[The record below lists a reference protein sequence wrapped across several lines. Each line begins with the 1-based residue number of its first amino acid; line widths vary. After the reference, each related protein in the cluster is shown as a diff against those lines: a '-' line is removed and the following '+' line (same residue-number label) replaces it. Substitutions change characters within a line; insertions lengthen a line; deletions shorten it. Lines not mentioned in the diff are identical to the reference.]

1 METISTAQN
10 ITDTSAVS
18 AAPVTPA
25 AAVPS
30 APVKEKV
37 VLAYSGGLDTSVCI
51 KWLQNELGLDVIAML
66 GNVGQEHDGLEKI
79 AAKAEQLGCVAVE
92 VVDMTDE
99 FANTYLTC
107 AIAANAMYENKYPLL
122 SALSRPLI
130 SQHLVA
136 CAHKHGAAYVAHG
149 CTGKGNDQVRFETSI
164 MALDPALKVLAPVRE
179 WDLGMR
185 PDEIAYAKKHGVPV
199 TQSIEKP
206 YSIDDN
212 LWGRAIEAGV
222 LEDPW
227 AEPPADIW
235 TMTVDPLD
243 APDAP
248 TYVELGFAAGVPT
261 SLNGQDMPLA
271 ELVAELNGIAGANGF
286 GRIDMIENR
295 YVGLKSREC
304 YEVPAGL
311 ALIQAHKALEDL
323 CLERDVLHHKL
334 ALEQLWADQVYNG
347 RWFSPFKEALDA
359 FMAATQQQVSG
370 SVKLKF
376 YKGGCVVVGRASEA
390 ALYDPALA
398 TYDNDDAFD
407 QKAAKGFID
416 IQGLS
421 IKTWAAK
428 KAELAAK
435 SSDGQ
440 TIPVNDAAAPHVPFG
455 VVDGSGAEPAP
466 HAQGMAVNY

>member
-1 METISTAQN
+1 M
-10 ITDTSAVS
+10 SAS
-18 AAPVTPA
+18 A
-25 AAVPS
+25 S
-30 APVKEKV
+30 KEKV

-51 KWLQNELGLDVIAML
+51 KWLQNEMNLDVIAML
-66 GNVGQEHDGLEKI
+66 GNVGQEHDGLEKV
-79 AAKAEQLGCVAVE
+79 AEKAKMLGCIAVE
-92 VVDMTDE
+92 VIDMTEE
-99 FANTYLTC
+99 FASEYLTC

-130 SQHLVA
+130 SKHLVEV
-136 CAHKHGAAYVAHG
+136 AHKHNATYVAHG

-164 MALDPALKVLAPVRE
+164 IALDPSLKVIAPVRE

-185 PDEIAYAKKHGVPV
+185 PDEIAYAKEHGVPV
-199 TQSIEKP
+199 AQSVEKP

-235 TMTVDPLD
+235 TMTVDPVA

-248 TYVELGFAAGVPT
+248 TYVEVGFTDGVPS
-261 SLNGQDMPLA
+261 SLDGKEMPLA
-271 ELVAELNGIAGANGF
+271 ELVAKLNVIAGSCGF

-347 RWFSPFKEALDA
+347 RWFSPFKQAIDA
-359 FMAATQQQVSG
+359 FMDATQQG
-370 SVKLKF
+370 LTGAVKLKL
-376 YKGGCVVVGRASEA
+376 YKGSCVVVGRKSAA

-421 IKTWAAK
+421 IKTWATKQAQ
-428 KAELAAK
+428 LA
-435 SSDGQ
+435 G
-440 TIPVNDAAAPHVPFG
+440 AAAHTAEFG
-455 VVDGSGAEPAP
+455 VVSGGAPVPAMG
-466 HAQGMAVNY
+466 QAVNY

>member
-1 METISTAQN
+1 M
-10 ITDTSAVS
+10 SAS
-18 AAPVTPA
+18 A
-25 AAVPS
+25 S
-30 APVKEKV
+30 KEKV

-51 KWLQNELGLDVIAML
+51 KWLQNEMGLDVIAML
-66 GNVGQEHDGLEKI
+66 GNVGQEHDGLEKV
-79 AAKAEQLGCVAVE
+79 AEKAKMLGCIAVE
-92 VVDMTDE
+92 VIDMTEE
-99 FANTYLTC
+99 FADQYLTC

-130 SQHLVA
+130 SKHLVEV
-136 CAHKHGAAYVAHG
+136 AHKHNATCVAHG

-164 MALDPALKVLAPVRE
+164 IALDPSLKVIAPVRE

-185 PDEIAYAKKHGVPV
+185 PDEIAYAKAHGVPV
-199 TQSIEKP
+199 AQSIEKP

-235 TMTVDPLD
+235 TMTVNPAD

-248 TYVELGFAAGVPT
+248 TYVEVGFTDGVPS
-261 SLNGQDMPLA
+261 SLDGNEMPLI
-271 ELVAELNGIAGANGF
+271 ELVAKLNVIAGSCGF

-359 FMAATQQQVSG
+359 FMGATQQDLTGV
-370 SVKLKF
+370 VRLKL
-376 YKGGCVVVGRASEA
+376 YKGSCTVVGRKSAA

-407 QKAAKGFID
+407 QKAAEGFID

-421 IKTWAAK
+421 IKTWATKRAQL
-428 KAELAAK
+428 ACPAAHATEL
-435 SSDGQ
+435 
-440 TIPVNDAAAPHVPFG
+440 G
-455 VVDGSGAEPAP
+455 VVSGGASVPAMG
-466 HAQGMAVNY
+466 QAVNY

>member
-1 METISTAQN
+1 MNAMN
-10 ITDTSAVS
+10 N
-18 AAPVTPA
+18 APA
-25 AAVPS
+25 
-30 APVKEKV
+30 KEKV

-51 KWLQNELGLDVIAML
+51 KWLQNEMGLDVIAML
-66 GNVGQEHDGLEKI
+66 GNVGQEHDGLEKV
-79 AAKAEQLGCVAVE
+79 AEKAKMLGCVAVE
-92 VVDMTDE
+92 VIDMTDE
-99 FANTYLTC
+99 FASDYITC

-130 SQHLVA
+130 SKHLVEV
-136 CAHKHGAAYVAHG
+136 AHKHGATSVAHG

-164 MALDPALKVLAPVRE
+164 AALDPSLKVIAPVRE

-185 PDEIAYAKKHGVPV
+185 PDEIAYAQKHGVPV
-199 TQSIEKP
+199 AQSIEKP

-235 TMTVDPLD
+235 TMTVDPLE
-243 APDAP
+243 APDVA
-248 TYVELGFAAGVPT
+248 TYVEVGFTAGVPT
-261 SLNGQDMPLA
+261 SLDGRDLPLA
-271 ELVAELNGIAGANGF
+271 ELITELNAIAGSCGY

-347 RWFSPFKEALDA
+347 RWFSPFKQALDA
-359 FMAATQQQVSG
+359 FMGATQQDLTG
-370 SVKLKF
+370 AVKLKF
-376 YKGGCVVVGRASEA
+376 YKGGCVVVGRKSAA

-398 TYDNDDAFD
+398 TYENDDAFD

-421 IKTWAAK
+421 IKTWATK
-428 KAELAAK
+428 KAEIGGAHAAV
-435 SSDGQ
+435 SPAFD
-440 TIPVNDAAAPHVPFG
+440 
-455 VVDGSGAEPAP
+455 VVGGSGEAWD
-466 HAQGMAVNY
+466 MDRAVNY

>member
-1 METISTAQN
+1 MNAMN
-10 ITDTSAVS
+10 N
-18 AAPVTPA
+18 APA
-25 AAVPS
+25 
-30 APVKEKV
+30 KEKV

-51 KWLQNELGLDVIAML
+51 KWLQNEMGLDVIAML
-66 GNVGQEHDGLEKI
+66 GNVGQEHDGLEKV
-79 AAKAEQLGCVAVE
+79 AEKAKMLGCVAVE
-92 VVDMTDE
+92 VIDMTDE
-99 FANTYLTC
+99 FASDYITC

-130 SQHLVA
+130 SKHLVEV
-136 CAHKHGAAYVAHG
+136 AHKHGATSVAHG

-164 MALDPALKVLAPVRE
+164 AALDPSLKVIAPVRE

-185 PDEIAYAKKHGVPV
+185 PDEIAYAQKHGVPV
-199 TQSIEKP
+199 AQSIEKP

-235 TMTVDPLD
+235 TMTVDPLE
-243 APDAP
+243 APDVA
-248 TYVELGFAAGVPT
+248 TYVEVGFTAGVPT
-261 SLNGQDMPLA
+261 SLDGRDLPLA
-271 ELVAELNGIAGANGF
+271 ELIAELNAIAGSCGY

-347 RWFSPFKEALDA
+347 RWFSPFKQALDA
-359 FMAATQQQVSG
+359 FMGATQQDLTG
-370 SVKLKF
+370 AVKLKF
-376 YKGGCVVVGRASEA
+376 YKGGCVVVGRKSAA

-398 TYDNDDAFD
+398 TYENDDAFD

-421 IKTWAAK
+421 IKTWATK
-428 KAELAAK
+428 KAEIGGAH
-435 SSDGQ
+435 
-440 TIPVNDAAAPHVPFG
+440 AAASPAFG
-455 VVDGSGAEPAP
+455 VVGGSGEAWD
-466 HAQGMAVNY
+466 MDRAVNY

>member
-1 METISTAQN
+1 MNTAGIAHGLNAATATGAAPCSTA
-10 ITDTSAVS
+10 
-18 AAPVTPA
+18 
-25 AAVPS
+25 
-30 APVKEKV
+30 KEKV

-51 KWLQNELGLDVIAML
+51 KWLQNEMGLDVIAML
-66 GNVGQEHDGLEKI
+66 GNVGQEHDGLEKV
-79 AAKAEQLGCVAVE
+79 AEKAKMLGCVAVE
-92 VVDMTDE
+92 VIDMTNE
-99 FANTYLTC
+99 FASEYITC
-107 AIAANAMYENKYPLL
+107 ALAANAMYENKYPLL

-130 SQHLVA
+130 SKHLVEV
-136 CAHKHGAAYVAHG
+136 AHKHGASSVAHG

-164 MALDPALKVLAPVRE
+164 AALDPSLKVIAPVRE

-185 PDEIAYAKKHGVPV
+185 PDEIAYAQAHGVPV
-199 TQSIEKP
+199 AQSIEKP

-212 LWGRAIEAGV
+212 LWGRAIEAGA

-235 TMTVDPLD
+235 KMTADPVD
-243 APDAP
+243 APDVPA
-248 TYVELGFAAGVPT
+248 YVEVGFTAGVPT
-261 SLNGQDMPLA
+261 SLDGDDLPLP
-271 ELVAELNGIAGANGF
+271 ELISKLNAIAGAHGY

-334 ALEQLWADQVYNG
+334 ALEQLWADQVYSG
-347 RWFSPFKEALDA
+347 RWFSPFKQALDA
-359 FMAATQQQVSG
+359 FMGATQQDLTG
-370 SVKLKF
+370 AVKLKF
-376 YKGGCVVVGRASEA
+376 YKGGCAVTGRKSAA

-421 IKTWAAK
+421 IKTWATRRAQ
-428 KAELAAK
+428 AAVAVK
-435 SSDGQ
+435 DRGVS
-440 TIPVNDAAAPHVPFG
+440 FG
-455 VVDGSGAEPAP
+455 VVSGGAAADGAMGL
-466 HAQGMAVNY
+466 AVNC

>member
-1 METISTAQN
+1 MNNRQS
-10 ITDTSAVS
+10 
-18 AAPVTPA
+18 
-25 AAVPS
+25 
-30 APVKEKV
+30 KEKV

-51 KWLQNELGLDVIAML
+51 KWLQHEMDLDVIAML
-66 GNVGQEHDGLEKI
+66 GNVGQEHDGLEKV
-79 AAKAEQLGCVAVE
+79 AEKAWMLGCVAVE
-92 VVDMTDE
+92 VVDMTEE
-99 FANTYLTC
+99 FASDYITC

-130 SQHLVA
+130 SKHLVET
-136 CAHKHGAAYVAHG
+136 AHKYGATCVAHG

-164 MALDPALKVLAPVRE
+164 TALDPSLKVIAPVRE

-185 PDEIAYAKKHGVPV
+185 PDEIAYAEKHGVPV
-199 TQSIEKP
+199 SQSIEKP

-243 APDAP
+243 APDVP
-248 TYVELGFAAGVPT
+248 TYVEVGFSEGVPV
-261 SLNGQDMPLA
+261 SLDGEGLPLP
-271 ELVAELNGIAGANGF
+271 ELIAKLNVIAGSCGY

-347 RWFSPFKEALDA
+347 RWFSPFKQALDA
-359 FMAATQQQVSG
+359 FMAATQRGVAG
-370 SVKLKF
+370 TVRLKL
-376 YKGGCVVVGRASEA
+376 YKGGCVVAGRKSSC

-398 TYDNDDAFD
+398 TYENDEAFD

-421 IKTWAAK
+421 IKTWAMR
-428 KAELAAK
+428 EAACMK
-435 SSDGQ
+435 G
-440 TIPVNDAAAPHVPFG
+440 
-455 VVDGSGAEPAP
+455 GAPAP
-466 HAQGMAVNY
+466 ASFDVLDGTAGYRTASHAVNF